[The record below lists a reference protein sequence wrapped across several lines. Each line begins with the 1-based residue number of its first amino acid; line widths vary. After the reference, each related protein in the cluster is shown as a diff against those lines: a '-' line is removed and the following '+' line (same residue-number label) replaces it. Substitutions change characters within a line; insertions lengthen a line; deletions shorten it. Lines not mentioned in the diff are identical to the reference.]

1 MKENKRGKVK
11 SVMKKHGKKVLSLL
25 LAGAMLWSSAIPAL
39 AFGENAKPMNDDIV
53 VLFTNDVH
61 CTSDEGMSYA
71 AVAGYKEQM
80 EAAYGADN
88 VTLVDNGDAIQGAVL
103 GTLSDGEW
111 IVDIMNEVGYDF
123 AVPGNHEFDFGMDQF
138 LDLANHQADYQ
149 YLSCNFLDKDGNQ
162 VLDPYAIVD
171 YGDVQIAYVGIST
184 PETLS
189 KSTPVYF
196 QDDNGNYI
204 YDFCQGDNGQELYD
218 RVQDTV
224 DEARAEG
231 ADYVVALAHLGEDLL
246 STPWMSTEVIAN
258 TTGIDAV
265 LDGHSH
271 TVEPEKMVKNADGE
285 AVILSQ
291 TGTKAESI
299 GKLTID
305 PETGEMNTALVPVTD
320 VSTSSTA
327 YKTTQSFIEDIQAKY
342 QAVTEEVVAKSE
354 VDLTVNDPET
364 GKRRIRSAETN
375 LGDLCADAY
384 REMTDADIGLVNGGG
399 IRADIAAGD
408 VTYGDIIAVNP
419 FGNMIC
425 KAEVSGQQILDAL
438 ELGAMYVGTAENG
451 GFLQVSGLKYTIDTS
466 VPSSVVLDDTDAFVE
481 VAGARRVSD
490 VQVENR
496 ETGVYEPLDPN
507 ATYTVASHNYM
518 LKLGGDGYTMFGTE
532 NINLLLDETMVDN
545 EVLLDYIKDELHG
558 VIGED
563 YADPYGQGRI
573 TIHGDAAAEPGDDDT
588 LPFHDVQSGDWFYDA
603 VQYVYDNGLMNGVS
617 DTQFA
622 PQTNLTRAMMA
633 AVLYNL
639 EDGSAATSGTFNDV
653 ESGQWYADAVNWAAE
668 HGIVNGYEDGTYR
681 PNDNL
686 TREQMAAILHNYA
699 HYKGYALNAAADLTQ
714 FTDADQV
721 SAWAENVVKWA
732 VGANLLHG
740 VGDNRLSPTGTATRA
755 EVAAILMNFCEHFA
769 DADSNEA
776 AA

>member
-1 MKENKRGKVK
+1 
-11 SVMKKHGKKVLSLL
+11 MKKHGKKVLSLL

-39 AFGENAKPMNDDIV
+39 AFGENAEPMNDDIV

-71 AVAGYKEQM
+71 AVADYKEQM

-138 LDLANHQADYQ
+138 LDIANHQADYQ

-204 YDFCQGDNGQELYD
+204 YDFCQGDNGQKLYD

-224 DEARAEG
+224 DEARTEG

-305 PETGEMNTALVPVTD
+305 PETGEMNTALVPVAD

-384 REMTDADIGLVNGGG
+384 RKMTDADVGFVNGGG

-545 EVLLDYIKDELHG
+545 EVLLDYIKVELHG

-573 TIHGDAAAEPGDDDT
+573 TIPGDAAAEPGDDDT

-603 VQYVYDNGLMNGVS
+603 VQYVHDNGLMNGVL

-639 EDGSAATSGTFNDV
+639 ENGSAATSGTFNDV

-699 HYKGYALNAAADLTQ
+699 HYKGYALNATADLTQ

-732 VGANLLHG
+732 VGADLLHG

-755 EVAAILMNFCEHFA
+755 EVAVILMNFCEHFA